1 MPQKKLIVR
10 LKGGLGNQLFSYA
23 ASRRLSI
30 VNNAEL
36 VIDDVT
42 GFKRDFEYKR
52 NYSLDNFNIPS
63 RKATSKELLEPF
75 GLIRRRLF
83 KYRERLK
90 SFENRIYIEQEFPDF
105 DPRLIN
111 LELCGDSY
119 IDGLWQSEGYF
130 SDIEDI
136 IRRDLK
142 IKPPL
147 DDKNQKLSALIKSK
161 NSIGI
166 HLRRFIKSDTSTV
179 NLASIYYDK
188 AIKLIKSELKDPYY
202 VVFSDDI
209 EYAREIIEPL
219 KIEAVYVGHNISA
232 SSAYA
237 DLWLMSICKHFIMAN
252 STFSWW
258 GAWLGGN
265 LSGRLILFPRLASE
279 YKKNWAWDYKYQM
292 PKNWREIGI

>member
-63 RKATSKELLEPF
+63 RKATSKELLEPL
-75 GLIRRRLF
+75 GLIRRKLF

-90 SFENRIYIEQEFPDF
+90 SFKNRIYIEQEFPDF
-105 DPRLIN
+105 DSRLIGLKFDGN
-111 LELCGDSY
+111 CY

-130 SDIEDI
+130 IDIDDV
-136 IRRDLK
+136 IREDLK
-142 IKPPL
+142 INPPL
-147 DDKNQKLSALIKSK
+147 DTENQELARMIKSK
-161 NSIGI
+161 NAVGI
-166 HLRRFIKSDTSTV
+166 HVRRFSKSDESTV
-179 NLASIYYDK
+179 NLANIYYSE
-188 AIKLIKSELKDPYY
+188 AIKITQKELHDPCY

-209 EYAREIIEPL
+209 EYARSVFEAL
-219 KIEAVYVGHNISA
+219 KIEAFYVNHNILDA
-232 SSAYA
+232 NAYA
-237 DLWLMSICKHFIMAN
+237 DLWLMSMCKHFIVAN

-265 LSGRLILFPRLASE
+265 QDSRLIFFPRLVSLDKAH
-279 YKKNWAWDYKYQM
+279 WAWDYKNQM
-292 PKNWREIGI
+292 PKNWRAIGI